1 MRRLALAATLTGARG
16 FVLPSLP
23 GALAAPSAVLPFPRG
38 GGALARR
45 VLAASMATDG
55 SFDASSYM
63 TKERDDATKDYVMQQ
78 VMVRVK
84 DPKASLD
91 FYWWV

>member
-1 MRRLALAATLTGARG
+1 MAAQEE
-16 FVLPSLP
+16 
-23 GALAAPSAVLPFPRG
+23 AVP
-38 GGALARR
+38 AQA
-45 VLAASMATDG
+45 G